1 MKPSTL
7 LVSLLLAAAAFN
19 LQAMP
24 GSNAPAAAS
33 LQGEVLEVKDV
44 ESYTYL
50 RLKTKD
56 GEVWAAVTTAAIKKG
71 ATVTITNPMVMR
83 NFESKSL
90 KKTFDTIVFGSV
102 AGAGAGAA
110 AMPAGPAMA
119 PHAGM
124 SAKPAAPMPV
134 VKVAKAVGPDARTV
148 AEVVDG
154 RATLKGKPVLIHG
167 QVMKVSN
174 GILGKN
180 WVHLQDGSGS
190 AAAGSNDILVTT
202 KDTVAVGDVVNAK
215 GLVKTDVDL
224 GSGYSYAVIVE
235 DASLR
240 K

>member
-7 LVSLLLAAAAFN
+7 LAALLLTAASVN

-24 GSNAPAAAS
+24 GTPASAT
-33 LQGEVLEVKDV
+33 LQGEVLEVRDV

-56 GEVWAAVTTAAIKKG
+56 GETWAAVTTAPIKKG
-71 ATVTITNPMVMR
+71 ATVTIANPMVMR

-102 AGAGAGAA
+102 AGAGA
-110 AMPAGPAMA
+110 MPAAQGMA

-124 SAKPAAPMPV
+124 TAKMPTAMAV
-134 VKVAKAVGPDARTV
+134 VKVSKAVGPDARTV
-148 AEVVDG
+148 AEVVEG
-154 RATLKGKPVLIHG
+154 KAALKGKPVLIHG

-190 AAAGSNDILVTT
+190 AAAGNNDILVTT

-224 GSGYSYAVIVE
+224 GSGYTYAVIVE

>member
-7 LVSLLLAAAAFN
+7 LISLLLAAAAFN
-19 LQAMP
+19 LQATP
-24 GSNAPAAAS
+24 GTNPPTATG

-44 ESYTYL
+44 EGYTYL

-56 GEVWAAVTTAAIKKG
+56 GEAWAAITTAPVKKG
-71 ATVTITNPMVMR
+71 ATVSIANPMVMR
-83 NFESKSL
+83 NFESKTL
-90 KKTFDTIVFGSV
+90 KKTFDTIVFGSL
-102 AGAGAGAA
+102 AGAGAA
-110 AMPAGPAMA
+110 GAMSAMPATG

-124 SAKPAAPMPV
+124 TAKMPTAMPA
-134 VKVAKAVGPDARTV
+134 VKVAKAAGPDARTV

-154 RATLKGKPVLIHG
+154 RATLKGKPVLIQG

-202 KDTVAVGDVVNAK
+202 KDAVAVGDVVKAK

-224 GSGYSYAVIVE
+224 GSGYTYAVIVE
-235 DASLR
+235 DASLQ

>member
-7 LVSLLLAAAAFN
+7 LASLLLAAAAFN

-24 GSNAPAAAS
+24 GSNTASAAS

-71 ATVTITNPMVMR
+71 ATVTIANPMVMR

-102 AGAGAGAA
+102 AGAGAA

-154 RATLKGKPVLIHG
+154 RATLKGKSVLIHG